1 MNEKELREK
10 ELRIQIGQLES
21 RLDGRIEM
29 FCEEV
34 DRTRNDLSK
43 LSSLYNE
50 LASINDDDPILKM
63 GCRASM
69 DGIRTRV
76 RAEYNDN
83 ISKLFRNF

>member
-29 FCEEV
+29 FCEEI

-43 LSSLYNE
+43 LSSLYTE
-50 LASINDDDPILKM
+50 LASISDDPILKT
-63 GCRASM
+63 GCHASM
-69 DGIRTRV
+69 NGIRTRV
-76 RAEYNDN
+76 RAEYNNN
-83 ISKLFRNF
+83 ISTLFKNF

>member
-34 DRTRNDLSK
+34 DRTKDDLSK
-43 LSSLYNE
+43 LSSLYVE
-50 LASINDDDPILKM
+50 LARINDDDPILKM
-63 GCRASM
+63 GCQASM
-69 DGIRTRV
+69 NGIRTRV
-76 RAEYNDN
+76 RAEYNNN
-83 ISKLFRNF
+83 ISKLFKNF

>member
-1 MNEKELREK
+1 MNEK
-10 ELRIQIGQLES
+10 ELRIQIEQLES

>member
-29 FCEEV
+29 FCEEI

-43 LSSLYNE
+43 LSSLYTE
-50 LASINDDDPILKM
+50 LASINDDDPILKT
-63 GCRASM
+63 GCQASM
-69 DGIRTRV
+69 NGIRTRV
-76 RAEYNDN
+76 QIEYNNN
-83 ISKLFRNF
+83 ISKLFKNF